1 MVPMVGRA
9 TRTTW
14 SQERATR
21 LHSTSQLAATS
32 RIIFVSFFRKF
43 TTIGVAVSAAVFF
56 CFFNLPTST
65 TGELLGVAVAFA
77 GEAFADD
84 PNNHQPFSLVGCFF
98 AGDAVA

>member
-1 MVPMVGRA
+1 MLTQTRPLPPPGAGVRA
-9 TRTTW
+9 AFTTV
-14 SQERATR
+14 
-21 LHSTSQLAATS
+21 S
-32 RIIFVSFFRKF
+32 RGDAV